1 MNNFDFKLNEHAV
14 GIILKEL
21 VRRALTIIRN
31 ERFAFEATAKNGYGE
46 EEMNDLFTTA
56 DTKAQAIYEKSLREC
71 FPDFGI
77 IGEESL
83 NKKCEIVG
91 RDIYFTV
98 DPLDGTRAF
107 VRKQSHGIS
116 TMISL
121 VVDTEVVSAWI
132 GDVNTLEVY
141 GYRPNTNSVH
151 RISAF
156 DVSQHLNDINRKI
169 DIKESFLLRR
179 NFPKNTSELE
189 DKTNKLFKDIHI
201 DGGSIGTWFSRL
213 WKGEMNV
220 LLLDPSFETPWD
232 STPIYGIS
240 KKLGFVFLKPDES
253 GEKWM
258 EYDSGLTKEIYKREF
273 PTLVIHKDIL
283 NDFLSLF

>member
-83 NKKCEIVG
+83 NKKCEIAE

-121 VVDTEVVSAWI
+121 VVDGEVLSAWI

-141 GYRPNTNSVH
+141 GYRPNTDSVH

-156 DVSQHLNDINRKI
+156 DMSQNLNNINRNLKI
-169 DIKESFLLRR
+169 SDSFLLRR
-179 NFPKNTSELE
+179 SFPKNASSLE

-213 WKGEMNV
+213 WKGEMNA

-253 GEKWM
+253 GENWM
-258 EYDSGLTKEIYKREF
+258 EYDPGLTKEIYKREF
-273 PTLVIHKDIL
+273 PTLVIHKDVL
-283 NDFLSLF
+283 SEFLSLF